1 MYTLKFFWIL
11 LALTVFS
18 WISWYLVLHN
28 VSPIQSPS
36 YAFPLFYISSFL
48 TVTFTI
54 SLASSLLWKT
64 FLPTKSSYMCL
75 KNGIRFGIIGG
86 ILFVIAMIFQQ
97 NNALTQTEII
107 TLVLL
112 GILIEII
119 NILNLK

>member
-1 MYTLKFFWIL
+1 
-11 LALTVFS
+11 
-18 WISWYLVLHN
+18 
-28 VSPIQSPS
+28 
-36 YAFPLFYISSFL
+36 
-48 TVTFTI
+48 
-54 SLASSLLWKT
+54 
-64 FLPTKSSYMCL
+64 MCL